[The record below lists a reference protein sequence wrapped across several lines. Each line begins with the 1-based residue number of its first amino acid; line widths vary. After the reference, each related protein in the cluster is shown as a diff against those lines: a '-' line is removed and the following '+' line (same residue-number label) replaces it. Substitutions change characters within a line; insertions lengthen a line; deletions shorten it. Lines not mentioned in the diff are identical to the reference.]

1 MTSRSFPRQSE
12 ECLTSLVVPTY
23 NPGPM
28 LEATCRQLQ
37 EFLHESPGS
46 WEILFV
52 CDGCTD
58 GSDRRLAEWSR
69 SFGQQVRILSHTP
82 NRGKGFA
89 VRRGL
94 LEAKG
99 AWRLF
104 TDVDLAYGLDDVIRV
119 AQMLRGGADVVI
131 ASRTRNE
138 SRLALPPSLLGYAYR
153 RHLQSQVLS
162 RIVRWLLPLQVRDTQ
177 AGLKGL
183 SARAAAQILPQL
195 SCTGF
200 GFDCELL
207 TACVC
212 LGFPI
217 VEVPVCMRYEDRAST
232 TSLRTVARLLREV
245 LQIRR
250 KWWSDPSA
258 EPLALPEL
266 PRREAA

>member
-1 MTSRSFPRQSE
+1 MTVRSSPRLSDE
-12 ECLTSLVVPTY
+12 YFTSLVVPTY
-23 NPGPM
+23 NPGPV
-28 LEATCRQLQ
+28 LEATCRQLR
-37 EFLHESPGS
+37 ELLDDPPGP

-58 GSDRRLAEWSR
+58 GSDQRLAEWAR
-69 SFGQQVRILSHTP
+69 PYGPWVRVLSHTP

-94 LEAKG
+94 MEARG

-104 TDVDLAYGLDDVIRV
+104 TDVDMAYGLDDVVRV
-119 AQMLRGGADVVI
+119 AQALQGGADVVI
-131 ASRTRNE
+131 GSRSRRE
-138 SRLALPPSLLGYAYR
+138 SRLALPPSLLGYVYR

-162 RIVRWLLPLQVRDTQ
+162 RIVRWLLPLEVRDTQ

-183 SARAAAQILPQL
+183 SAHAAGRILPLL

-207 TACVC
+207 TACVS

-217 VEVPVCMRYEDRAST
+217 VEVPVCVRYDDRAST
-232 TSLRTVARLLREV
+232 TSLRSVTRMLREV

-250 KWWSDPSA
+250 KWCGSPS
-258 EPLALPEL
+258 EERVPPPQL